1 MLSPVVPEFDVPDS
15 VSVPPL
21 PPLPPLPPVPEPP
34 VPELAEL
41 FVSVDEVSVEEVSVF
56 VVAVVFVDVELEE
69 LFEDVLELL
78 EAEELE
84 PLL

>member
-1 MLSPVVPEFDVPDS
+1 MLSPVVSEFDVPDS
-15 VSVPPL
+15 VSV

>member
-1 MLSPVVPEFDVPDS
+1 MLSPVVSEFDVPDS
-15 VSVPPL
+15 VSV

-56 VVAVVFVDVELEE
+56 VVAGVFVDVELEE

>member
-15 VSVPPL
+15 VPV
-21 PPLPPLPPVPEPP
+21 PPLPPVPEP
-34 VPELAEL
+34 AEL

-69 LFEDVLELL
+69 LLEDVLELL
-78 EAEELE
+78 EAEDFE

>member
-15 VSVPPL
+15 VSV

>member
-15 VSVPPL
+15 VSV

-78 EAEELE
+78 EAEDLE

>member
-1 MLSPVVPEFDVPDS
+1 MLSPVAPEFDVPDS
-15 VSVPPL
+15 VPV
-21 PPLPPLPPVPEPP
+21 PPLPPVPEPP
-34 VPELAEL
+34 VPEPAEL

-69 LFEDVLELL
+69 LLEDVLELL
-78 EAEELE
+78 EAEDLE

>member
-1 MLSPVVPEFDVPDS
+1 MLSPVVSEFDVPDS
-15 VSVPPL
+15 VPV
-21 PPLPPLPPVPEPP
+21 PPLPPVPEPP
-34 VPELAEL
+34 VPEPAEL

-69 LFEDVLELL
+69 LLEDVLELL
-78 EAEELE
+78 EAEDLE